1 MSESAERQAQLA
13 DPDGEA
19 PFGDTVARLRERY
32 RSMSESTPGV
42 TAQLGPASH
51 PVADLQR
58 LARLCGRDIAD
69 PVPDALPASM
79 PGPATLALVA
89 DKLGFSVIW
98 EAMSL
103 TQLDPALLP
112 AVVMLRDRSSRLVV
126 GRTEENRFRLL
137 GPEGAFDVDIDV
149 LDRAAS
155 SSIFRVIDL
164 AKPAPRPAAAP
175 PHQEPRPVVDP
186 HPVRQAT
193 MPPAP
198 PAVPAQTAQPAI
210 ISAAAEPPVPPVA
223 GPAPVLAQPEAPVA
237 PPQVPPPQRVETPA
251 PSGPSG
257 PAGSAAPRMQDGA
270 RMQEGMRP
278 DPATQRPPVPQ
289 PKAIRPD
296 SSRTEPSEAPS
307 PDVLSLLLLSLEGQG
322 GRIAYLCLGGLLI
335 NLLGM
340 ALPLFSMAVFDRVI
354 PHGANETL
362 WALSIGVVLALAL
375 ETILRHARLKLGD
388 AVGHESSHVLQA
400 RFVRRLL
407 FARPQR
413 VPRHLGPIMP
423 LIQEMEQSGRLMP
436 QLIASVAIDLPF
448 FIFLMI
454 FIASIS
460 GPVVF
465 APLLATGL
473 VVICHVVAHF
483 MSRKALREA
492 MGAQGKQV
500 QQVMDMVG
508 SVERLRITNAAPAR
522 LGAWEQVADE
532 AGYTGHLARYWN
544 GMAAQMAAVVVQVS
558 IVATL
563 VIGTYRIQD
572 ASMTIGALSAVIL
585 LVNRSMMPISILAGL
600 VFRAI
605 QNARALSALAPF
617 LVEPIEQA
625 GDRARPSRQNLR
637 GKLDLHR
644 LSVIYPGELRP
655 CLRDIS
661 LSIAPGERVALV
673 GKAGSGK
680 STLLRVL
687 ARLVEPQDGRILI
700 DEQDIGQYDPA
711 WLRAHLAL
719 MPQDTALFDGS
730 LHENL
735 MAGLPDVDPAYFEQ
749 VNRLAGVADF
759 ASLHPAGYTLQVG
772 PGGQRL
778 SGGERQSV
786 ALARALM
793 GAPTLLLLDEPT
805 SAMDNGLEAR
815 VIAELRKLET
825 DRMGIIVATHRL
837 PVLAMVDRI
846 IWLDQGRVVA
856 DGPKDQILKRLGVAA
871 AAP

>member
-1 MSESAERQAQLA
+1 MNETAQ
-13 DPDGEA
+13 
-19 PFGDTVARLRERY
+19 
-32 RSMSESTPGV
+32 GV
-42 TAQLGPASH
+42 TAELGPASH

-58 LARLCGRDIAD
+58 LARLCGRPVED
-69 PVPDALPASM
+69 PVPDAPPASM
-79 PGPATLALVA
+79 PGPATLALIA

-103 TQLDPALLP
+103 RQLDPALLP
-112 AVVMLRDRSSRLVV
+112 AVVMLRDRSSRLVI
-126 GRTEENRFRLL
+126 GRTDEDRFRLL
-137 GPEGAFDVDIDV
+137 GPEGAYDVEIDE

-164 AKPAPRPAAAP
+164 ARPAPRPVAAPDPAPPEASAGSAPNGLAPPLLPRPDAVAP
-175 PHQEPRPVVDP
+175 PHNPGTTADRASNAAGSGAGPIPRPQQEQPRESPAV
-186 HPVRQAT
+186 AG
-193 MPPAP
+193 PPAP
-198 PAVPAQTAQPAI
+198 GNRAVRPEPAK
-210 ISAAAEPPVPPVA
+210 AESVEE
-223 GPAPVLAQPEAPVA
+223 PAP
-237 PPQVPPPQRVETPA
+237 
-251 PSGPSG
+251 
-257 PAGSAAPRMQDGA
+257 
-270 RMQEGMRP
+270 
-278 DPATQRPPVPQ
+278 
-289 PKAIRPD
+289 
-296 SSRTEPSEAPS
+296 
-307 PDVLSLLLLSLEGQG
+307 DVYSLLLLALEGQG

-362 WALSIGVVLALAL
+362 WALSIGAILALGL
-375 ETILRHARLKLGD
+375 ETVLRHARLKLGD
-388 AVGHESSHVLQA
+388 AIGHEASHVLQA

-407 FARPQR
+407 FARAQR
-413 VPRHLGPIMP
+413 VPRQIGPIMP

-448 FIFLMI
+448 FIFLMLFI
-454 FIASIS
+454 FSIS
-460 GPVVF
+460 GPVVL
-465 APLLATGL
+465 APLVATFL
-473 VVICHVVAHF
+473 VVLCHVAAHV
-483 MSRKALREA
+483 MSRRVLREA

-508 SVERLRITNAAPAR
+508 GIERLRITNAAPSRMA
-522 LGAWEQVADE
+522 AWEQVSDE

-544 GMAAQMAAVVVQVS
+544 GMAAQLAAVIVQVS
-558 IVATL
+558 IVAAL

-600 VFRAI
+600 VFRAL
-605 QNARALSALAPF
+605 QNVRALSVLAPF

-625 GDRARPSRQNLR
+625 GDRVRPIRQGLR
-637 GKLDLHR
+637 GKIDLHR
-644 LSVIYPGELRP
+644 LSVVYPGELRP
-655 CLRDIS
+655 CLRDIT

-687 ARLVEPQDGRILI
+687 ARLVEPQDGRILL
-700 DEQDIGQYDPA
+700 DEQEIGQYDPA
-711 WLRAHLAL
+711 WLRAHLTL
-719 MPQDTALFDGS
+719 MPQDTALFDGT
-730 LHENL
+730 LHDNL

-786 ALARALM
+786 SLARALM
-793 GAPTLLLLDEPT
+793 GAPTVLLLDEPT

-815 VIAELRKLET
+815 VIAEIRKLET

-856 DGPKDQILKRLGVAA
+856 DGPKDQILKRFGVGPAA
-871 AAP
+871 A

>member
-1 MSESAERQAQLA
+1 MLGDSVGGGPFPKSVIGSRMSESVKRPSEPAS
-13 DPDGEA
+13 PNVEA
-19 PFGDTVARLRERY
+19 PFDDTVARLIERV
-32 RSMSESTPGV
+32 RSMNASAPGV
-42 TAQLGPASH
+42 SAELGPTSH
-51 PVADLQR
+51 PIADLQR
-58 LARLCGRDIAD
+58 LALFCGRQVLD
-69 PVPDALPASM
+69 PISEALPASL
-79 PGPATLALVA
+79 PGPASLALIA

-103 TQLDPALLP
+103 QQLDTPLLP
-112 AVVMLRDRSSRLVV
+112 AVVILRDRSSRLVID
-126 GRTEENRFRLL
+126 RPQATRFLLL
-137 GPEGAFDVDIDV
+137 GPDGAFEVDIDA
-149 LDRAAS
+149 LDRASS
-155 SSIFRVIDL
+155 SSIFRVIDVTKP
-164 AKPAPRPAAAP
+164 AKPPAASSEPARTSTTPVSSLDDQATEAERIQSARQPMASAPSAAP
-175 PHQEPRPVVDP
+175 PK
-186 HPVRQAT
+186 A
-193 MPPAP
+193 PAP
-198 PAVPAQTAQPAI
+198 LAGGQKTEAPNPQAEMMPTRKPHDER
-210 ISAAAEPPVPPVA
+210 AEPA
-223 GPAPVLAQPEAPVA
+223 SRREPAPEA
-237 PPQVPPPQRVETPA
+237 R
-251 PSGPSG
+251 
-257 PAGSAAPRMQDGA
+257 SA
-270 RMQEGMRP
+270 RP
-278 DPATQRPPVPQ
+278 DPA
-289 PKAIRPD
+289 
-296 SSRTEPSEAPS
+296 SSEAAGHTNPG
-307 PDVLSLLLLSLEGQG
+307 VLSLLMLALEGQSA
-322 GRIAYLCLGGLLI
+322 RIAYLCLGGLLI

-354 PHGANETL
+354 PHGAYETL
-362 WALSIGVVLALAL
+362 WALSIGAVLALGI
-375 ETILRHARLKLGD
+375 ETFLRHARLKLGD
-388 AVGHESSHVLQA
+388 AIGHESSHVLQA

-407 FARPQR
+407 FAHVQKVPQQI
-413 VPRHLGPIMP
+413 GPIMP

-436 QLIASVAIDLPF
+436 QLIASVLIDLPF
-448 FIFLMI
+448 FIFLML
-454 FIASIS
+454 FIASIG
-460 GPVVF
+460 GPVVL
-465 APLLATGL
+465 APLVATLL

-483 MSRKALREA
+483 MSRRALREA

-500 QQVMDMVG
+500 QQVIDMVG
-508 SVERLRITNAAPAR
+508 SMERLRITNIGRSRMAS
-522 LGAWEQVADE
+522 WEQVSDE
-532 AGYTGHLARYWN
+532 AGYTGHLTRYWN
-544 GMAAQMAAVVVQVS
+544 AMAAQLAAVILQVS

-572 ASMTIGALSAVIL
+572 ASMTIGALTAAIL

-605 QNARALSALAPF
+605 QNVQALSVLAPF
-617 LVEPIEQA
+617 LMEPIEQA
-625 GDRARPSRQNLR
+625 GDRARSSRPKIR
-637 GKLDLHR
+637 GKVDLHR
-644 LSVIYPGELRP
+644 VTITYPGELRP
-655 CLRDIS
+655 CLRDIT

-719 MPQDTALFDGS
+719 MPQDSALFDGS
-730 LHENL
+730 LHDNL
-735 MAGLPDVDPAYFEQ
+735 VAGLPDVDPARFEQ
-749 VNRLAGVADF
+749 INRLAGVADF

-793 GAPTLLLLDEPT
+793 GEPRLLLLDEPT

-815 VIAELRKLET
+815 VIAELRKPET

-856 DGPKDQILKRLGVAA
+856 DGPKEQILKRLGVAQ

>member
-1 MSESAERQAQLA
+1 MSESARQQSEPAGSE
-13 DPDGEA
+13 GEA
-19 PFGDTVARLRERY
+19 PFGETVARLRERF
-32 RSMSESTPGV
+32 RSMNETAQGV
-42 TAQLGPASH
+42 TAELGPASH

-58 LARLCGRDIAD
+58 LARLCGRPVEE
-69 PVPDALPASM
+69 PVPDAPPASI
-79 PGPATLALVA
+79 PGPATLALIA

-103 TQLDPALLP
+103 RQLDSGLLP
-112 AVVMLRDRSSRLVV
+112 AVVMLRDRSSRLVI
-126 GRTEENRFRLL
+126 GRTDENHFRLL
-137 GPEGAFDVDIDV
+137 GPEGAYDVGIDG

-164 AKPAPRPAAAP
+164 ARPT
-175 PHQEPRPVVDP
+175 PRPVAAPDP
-186 HPVRQAT
+186 VPQEPSAGSA
-193 MPPAP
+193 PGGPAP
-198 PAVPAQTAQPAI
+198 PPLPMPGAV
-210 ISAAAEPPVPPVA
+210 AA
-223 GPAPVLAQPEAPVA
+223 PEARSEAQRAIPQAPARSSGSPGQPPHNPTSTADRAADPV
-237 PPQVPPPQRVETPA
+237 
-251 PSGPSG
+251 GPSPRPQEERSRKD
-257 PAGSAAPRMQDGA
+257 PA
-270 RMQEGMRP
+270 RP
-278 DPATQRPPVPQ
+278 DPAVPGNRAARP
-289 PKAIRPD
+289 
-296 SSRTEPSEAPS
+296 EPTNAEPAMEPA
-307 PDVLSLLLLSLEGQG
+307 PDVLSLLRLALEGQG

-362 WALSIGVVLALAL
+362 WALSIGAILALGL
-375 ETILRHARLKLGD
+375 ETVLRHARLKLGD
-388 AVGHESSHVLQA
+388 AVGHEASHVLQA

-407 FARPQR
+407 FARAQR
-413 VPRHLGPIMP
+413 VPRQIGPIMP

-448 FIFLMI
+448 FIFLMLFI
-454 FIASIS
+454 FSIS
-460 GPVVF
+460 GPVVL
-465 APLLATGL
+465 APLVATFL
-473 VVICHVVAHF
+473 VVLCHVAAHV
-483 MSRKALREA
+483 MSRRALREA

-508 SVERLRITNAAPAR
+508 GIERLRITNAAPSRMA
-522 LGAWEQVADE
+522 AWEQVSDE

-544 GMAAQMAAVVVQVS
+544 GMAAQLAAVIVQVS
-558 IVATL
+558 IVAAL

-600 VFRAI
+600 VFRAL
-605 QNARALSALAPF
+605 QNVRALSALAPF

-625 GDRARPSRQNLR
+625 GDRVRPIRQGLR
-637 GKLDLHR
+637 GKIDLHR
-644 LSVIYPGELRP
+644 LTVVYPGELRP
-655 CLRDIS
+655 CLRDVT

-687 ARLVEPQDGRILI
+687 ARLVEPQDGRILL
-700 DEQDIGQYDPA
+700 DEQEIGQYDPA

-719 MPQDTALFDGS
+719 MPQDSTLFDGT
-730 LHENL
+730 LHDNL

-759 ASLHPAGYTLQVG
+759 ASLHPAGYTLEVG

-786 ALARALM
+786 SLARALM
-793 GAPTLLLLDEPT
+793 GAPTVLLLDEPT

-815 VIAELRKLET
+815 VIADLRKLET
-825 DRMGIIVATHRL
+825 ERMGIIVATHRL

-856 DGPKDQILKRLGVAA
+856 DGPKDQILKRFGVGPAA
-871 AAP
+871 A

>member
-1 MSESAERQAQLA
+1 MNETAQ
-13 DPDGEA
+13 
-19 PFGDTVARLRERY
+19 
-32 RSMSESTPGV
+32 GV
-42 TAQLGPASH
+42 TAELGPSSH

-58 LARLCGRDIAD
+58 LARLCGRPVEE
-69 PVPDALPASM
+69 PVPDAPPASL
-79 PGPATLALVA
+79 PGPATLAMIA

-103 TQLDPALLP
+103 RQLDPALLP
-112 AVVMLRDRSSRLVV
+112 AVVMLRDRSSRLVI
-126 GRTEENRFRLL
+126 GRTDENHFRLL
-137 GPEGAFDVDIDV
+137 GPEGAYDVEIDG

-164 AKPAPRPAAAP
+164 ARPAPRPVVAPGPMPPEASSGAAP
-175 PHQEPRPVVDP
+175 GGPASPSVQDMAAPQEARPEVRRAMPDAPTGSPGQVPHQATATVDSTTNPAGVAAGPSARPQDERPGKDPPMPGQALPRNRTIRPEP
-186 HPVRQAT
+186 AK
-193 MPPAP
+193 
-198 PAVPAQTAQPAI
+198 
-210 ISAAAEPPVPPVA
+210 AEP
-223 GPAPVLAQPEAPVA
+223 GEEPA
-237 PPQVPPPQRVETPA
+237 
-251 PSGPSG
+251 
-257 PAGSAAPRMQDGA
+257 
-270 RMQEGMRP
+270 
-278 DPATQRPPVPQ
+278 
-289 PKAIRPD
+289 
-296 SSRTEPSEAPS
+296 
-307 PDVLSLLLLSLEGQG
+307 PDVLSLLLLALEGQG
-322 GRIAYLCLGGLLI
+322 WRIAYLCLGGLLI

-362 WALSIGVVLALAL
+362 WALSIGAMLALGL
-375 ETILRHARLKLGD
+375 ETVLRHARLKLGD
-388 AVGHESSHVLQA
+388 AVGHEASHVLQA

-407 FARPQR
+407 FARAQR
-413 VPRHLGPIMP
+413 VPRHIGPIMP

-448 FIFLMI
+448 FIFLMLFI
-454 FIASIS
+454 FSIS
-460 GPVVF
+460 GPVVL
-465 APLLATGL
+465 APLVATFL
-473 VVICHVVAHF
+473 VVLCHVAAHV
-483 MSRKALREA
+483 MSRRALREA

-508 SVERLRITNAAPAR
+508 GIERLRITNAAPSRMA
-522 LGAWEQVADE
+522 AWEQVSDE

-544 GMAAQMAAVVVQVS
+544 GMAAQLAAVIVQVS
-558 IVATL
+558 IVAAL

-600 VFRAI
+600 VFRAL
-605 QNARALSALAPF
+605 QNIRALSALAPF

-625 GDRARPSRQNLR
+625 GDRVRPMRQGLR
-637 GKLDLHR
+637 GKIDLHR
-644 LSVIYPGELRP
+644 LTVVYPGELRP
-655 CLRDIS
+655 CLRDIT

-687 ARLVEPQDGRILI
+687 ARLVEPQDGRILL
-700 DEQDIGQYDPA
+700 DEQEIGQYDPA

-719 MPQDTALFDGS
+719 MPQDTALFDGT
-730 LHENL
+730 LHDNL

-749 VNRLAGVADF
+749 INRLAGVADF

-786 ALARALM
+786 SLARALM
-793 GAPTLLLLDEPT
+793 GAPTVLLLDEPT
-805 SAMDNGLEAR
+805 SSMDNGLEAR
-815 VIAELRKLET
+815 VIAEIRKLET

-837 PVLAMVDRI
+837 PVLSLVDRI

-856 DGPKDQILKRLGVAA
+856 DGPKEQILKRFGVGPTTA
-871 AAP
+871 